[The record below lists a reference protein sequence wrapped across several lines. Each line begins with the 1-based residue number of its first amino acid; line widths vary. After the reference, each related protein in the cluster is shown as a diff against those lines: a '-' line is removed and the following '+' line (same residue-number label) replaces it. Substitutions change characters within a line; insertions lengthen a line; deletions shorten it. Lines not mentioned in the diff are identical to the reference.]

1 MLNKIV
7 LDLETQ
13 KSFEDVG
20 GFGKNHLLKV
30 SVCGLYSYAQNK
42 YVCLPE
48 NQMYKVGEMLAE
60 ADLVIGFNIKNFDF
74 AVLQPYLSF
83 DLSTIPCLDL
93 LTEVE
98 KIIGHRIKLDNLAQ
112 TTLGVGKSGDGLQA
126 LKYWKLGQIE
136 ELKKYCLDDV
146 KITKEVYDYAM
157 QYGKLLY
164 KDYFETKEIQIK
176 LPEPVPKRPITR
188 QGSLF

>member
-30 SVCGLYSYAQNK
+30 SVCGVYSYKDDK
-42 YVCLPE
+42 YFCFAE
-48 NQMYKVGEMLAE
+48 NEMRELE
-60 ADLVIGFNIKNFDF
+60 DMLSQADEIIGFNIINFDF
-74 AVLQPYLSF
+74 VVLQPYLNF
-83 DLSTIPCLDL
+83 KLSAAPSLDI

-98 KIIGHRIKLDNLAQ
+98 KIIGHRVKLDNLAQ
-112 TTLGVGKSGDGLQA
+112 TTLGVGKSGDGLMA
-126 LKYWKLGQIE
+126 LKLWKEGKIK

-146 KITKEVYDYAM
+146 RLTKEIYDYALKNS
-157 QYGKLLY
+157 KLKY
-164 KDYFETKEIQIK
+164 KDYFDTKEISIK
-176 LPEPVPKRPITR
+176 FAEPAVKKPVVR

>member
-30 SVCGLYSYAQNK
+30 SVCGVYSYKEDK
-42 YVCLPE
+42 YYCFAE
-48 NQMYKVGEMLAE
+48 NEMRQLE
-60 ADLVIGFNIKNFDF
+60 DMLSQADEIIGFNIINFDF
-74 AVLQPYLSF
+74 VVLQPYLNF
-83 DLSTIPCLDL
+83 KLSAAPTLDI

-98 KIIGHRIKLDNLAQ
+98 KIIGHRVKLDNLAQ
-112 TTLGVGKSGDGLQA
+112 TTLGVGKSGDGLMA
-126 LKYWKLGQIE
+126 LKLWKEGKIE
-136 ELKKYCLDDV
+136 ELKKPCLDDV
-146 KITKEVYDYAM
+146 RITKEIYDYVLKN
-157 QYGKLLY
+157 GKVKY
-164 KDYFETKEIQIK
+164 KDYFDTKEIDIK
-176 LPEPVPKRPITR
+176 FIEPALKKPVVR

>member
-30 SVCGLYSYAQNK
+30 SVCGVYSYKEDK
-42 YVCLPE
+42 YYCFAE
-48 NQMYKVGEMLAE
+48 NEMRQLE
-60 ADLVIGFNIKNFDF
+60 DMLSQADEIIGFNIINFDF
-74 AVLQPYLSF
+74 VVLQPYLNF
-83 DLSTIPCLDL
+83 KLSAAPTLDI

-98 KIIGHRIKLDNLAQ
+98 KIIGHRVKLDNLAQ
-112 TTLGVGKSGDGLQA
+112 TTLGVGKSGDGLMA
-126 LKYWKLGQIE
+126 LKLWKEGKIE

-146 KITKEVYDYAM
+146 RITKEIYDYVLKN
-157 QYGKLLY
+157 GKVKY
-164 KDYFETKEIQIK
+164 KDYFDTKEIDIK
-176 LPEPVPKRPITR
+176 FIEPALKKPVVR

>member
-13 KSFEDVG
+13 KSFDEVG

-30 SVCGLYSYAQNK
+30 SVCGVYSSKDDK
-42 YVCLPE
+42 YYCFPE
-48 NQMYKVGEMLAE
+48 NEMNKVEDMLSE
-60 ADLVIGFNIKNFDF
+60 ADLVIGFNIINFDY
-74 AVLQPYLSF
+74 AVLQPYLNLN
-83 DLSTIPCLDL
+83 LSKVPTLDI

-126 LKYWKLGQIE
+126 LKFWKEGKIE

-146 KITKEVYDYAM
+146 KITKEVYDYAVKN
-157 QYGKLLY
+157 GKLKY
-164 KDYFETKEIQIK
+164 KDYFDLREIAVKFVEPQPKKKE
-176 LPEPVPKRPITR
+176 VR